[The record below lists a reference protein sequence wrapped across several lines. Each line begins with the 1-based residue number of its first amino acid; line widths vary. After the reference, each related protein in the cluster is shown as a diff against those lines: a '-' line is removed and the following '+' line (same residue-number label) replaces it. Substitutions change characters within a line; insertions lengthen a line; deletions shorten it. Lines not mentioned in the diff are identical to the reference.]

1 MDEMSGKLFTEG
13 AEALHCCPERPWVP
27 HRGCRCPARCLMGP
41 GQPDGGPFHPCHSVS
56 PWTETSLRYQPCFS
70 PQAKPCTVP
79 HVSQN
84 HNMSVPPRTGS
95 APRWPRGPPAW
106 PSLPTGCR
114 TCPEATGPAGRTAI
128 PMQSTGQTDLSPAAS
143 ACAWTSSL
151 AAPRVASRAWGLR
164 DRPCSPIAH
173 RYHLEGLGAAPW
185 TTSAASASQRC
196 STGLAAPGHLHCFL
210 CTLLQWKEVAGGYR
224 PTPGPPG
231 RGIGSSAG
239 DVDHQ

>member
-1 MDEMSGKLFTEG
+1 MWGKVFTEG

-95 APRWPRGPPAW
+95 APRWTPRP
-106 PSLPTGCR
+106 
-114 TCPEATGPAGRTAI
+114 
-128 PMQSTGQTDLSPAAS
+128 
-143 ACAWTSSL
+143 SSL
-151 AAPRVASRAWGLR
+151 AFIANGMQNVSRSHRPGWTDGHPHAKHRTDGLVTSGLCVCLDILPGCPSR
-164 DRPCSPIAH
+164 CLPC
-173 RYHLEGLGAAPW
+173 LGAA
-185 TTSAASASQRC
+185 
-196 STGLAAPGHLHCFL
+196 
-210 CTLLQWKEVAGGYR
+210 
-224 PTPGPPG
+224 
-231 RGIGSSAG
+231 
-239 DVDHQ
+239 

>member
-1 MDEMSGKLFTEG
+1 MFFTSSQTVHRSTRVTEPQHVG
-13 AEALHCCPERPWVP
+13 PPQDGQCPTMASAALQPGLHCQ
-27 HRGCRCPARCLMGP
+27 G
-41 GQPDGGPFHPCHSVS
+41 DS
-56 PWTETSLRYQPCFS
+56 
-70 PQAKPCTVP
+70 
-79 HVSQN
+79 
-84 HNMSVPPRTGS
+84 
-95 APRWPRGPPAW
+95 
-106 PSLPTGCR
+106 
-114 TCPEATGPAGRTAI
+114 EATGPAGRTAI

-185 TTSAASASQRC
+185 TTSAASASLRC

-210 CTLLQWKEVAGGYR
+210 CTLLQWKEVAQGYR